1 MQKAKSEY
9 KSQNSFEDFHR
20 EFDDEREYSME
31 DLMIYT
37 RQTSQTI
44 GQSSNNEATNQQF
57 EEGIL

>member
-31 DLMIYT
+31 DLMI
-37 RQTSQTI
+37 
-44 GQSSNNEATNQQF
+44 
-57 EEGIL
+57 